1 MKKIILIA
9 FSLSLFIAGTY
20 AQKGKEIILGVGGGI
35 TSVWIVNQSFYGE
48 PEVDYAPKMGYA
60 GGLILGYNFNE
71 SISVITELQYSR
83 QGQKYDGKQS
93 FGGGT
98 YNVERNIDLGYF
110 NIPLLFKYAFGTGG
124 TKFRFLAGP
133 QVGILLDATQ
143 EYLRDDVN
151 DNVDG
156 NYVRIKTT
164 TLDQNGKQF
173 VTDANDI
180 KDRFE
185 KTDFSLVVDIGAD
198 IHLSDLFYI
207 TAGLR
212 GNYGLTEINAAPYRI
227 NNLEGEYL
235 PSNNLWGGVYFGI
248 CYKLDVQGYSQR
260 SF

>member
-9 FSLSLFIAGTY
+9 FCLSLLMTGTY
-20 AQKGKEIILGVGGGI
+20 AQKGKEIVLGVGGGI
-35 TSVWIVNQSFYGE
+35 SSVWIVNQSFYGE
-48 PEVDYAPKMGYA
+48 PEVDYAPKLGYA
-60 GGLILGYNFNE
+60 GGLILGYNFNQ
-71 SISVITELQYSR
+71 SMSVITELQYSL

-93 FGGGT
+93 FNGET

-124 TKFRFLAGP
+124 TKFRFMAGP
-133 QVGILLDATQ
+133 QVGLLLNASQD
-143 EYLRDDVN
+143 YLRN
-151 DNVDG
+151 DKKIGTLATDLDG
-156 NYVRIKTT
+156 KS
-164 TLDQNGKQF
+164 F
-173 VTDANDI
+173 VTDASDV

-185 KTDFSLVVDIGAD
+185 KTDFSLVLDIGAD

-227 NNLEGEYL
+227 ENLEGEYL